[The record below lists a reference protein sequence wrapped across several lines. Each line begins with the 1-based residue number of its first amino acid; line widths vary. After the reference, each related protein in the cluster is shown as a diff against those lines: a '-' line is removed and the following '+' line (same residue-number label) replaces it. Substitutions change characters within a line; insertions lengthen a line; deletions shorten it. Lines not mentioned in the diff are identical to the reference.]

1 VPAGDDSN
9 DWEPDDRA
17 KTKGRKVKTRALR
30 SAKAEQPM
38 LELSDGNESEKLIEP
53 SDEDVEPELKQ
64 KAQKKPKVK
73 KEKKELARKRAG
85 ESDVLNPNLIKV
97 KNKLVGNLEQG
108 DLYASDDGNN
118 KVEIFDEIIDEKLD
132 LGNSCAAPKITQD
145 TFLAK
150 LKKNAGPSDELTK
163 QIQQLGFKQNVS
175 ANELAARGI
184 QISLR
189 DNLIQQF
196 KAKPADPVPAVAN
209 ETE

>member
-9 DWEPDDRA
+9 DWVPDDRA

-73 KEKKELARKRAG
+73 KEKKEPARKRAG

-118 KVEIFDEIIDEKLD
+118 KVEIVDEIIDDKLD
-132 LGNSCAAPKITQD
+132 LGNSCAAPKIT
-145 TFLAK
+145 
-150 LKKNAGPSDELTK
+150 
-163 QIQQLGFKQNVS
+163 
-175 ANELAARGI
+175 
-184 QISLR
+184 
-189 DNLIQQF
+189 
-196 KAKPADPVPAVAN
+196 
-209 ETE
+209 

>member
-1 VPAGDDSN
+1 MPAGDDSN

-73 KEKKELARKRAG
+73 KEKKEPARKRAG

-118 KVEIFDEIIDEKLD
+118 KVEIFDEIHDDKLD

-150 LKKNAGPSDELTK
+150 LKKNAGPSDEITK

-196 KAKPADPVPAVAN
+196 KAKPANPVLAVVN